1 MRRVIESDRELFRKA
16 LIEVFAEKYDNALA
30 KSDDDVVC
38 SEAHMRAME
47 EIVAQAVRSGQKKNR
62 RRWLITLLVAAAL
75 LLSACT
81 VYAYRGEIRG
91 YVEKIY
97 DEYVHVTY
105 RDSDEA
111 GREGEIEEFYTLGYV
126 PEGYKFD
133 ERVCTRFSNQCKWV
147 LENEDYLYFE
157 QYDLT
162 VVNFLMN
169 LEEGETNMHICG
181 EYEVY
186 CWIHSKAVYVWNDGQ
201 YAYKIKS
208 SSPISKE
215 ELTRMVNSLTIEK

>member
-1 MRRVIESDRELFRKA
+1 MGRVIESDRELFRKA

-47 EIVAQAVRSGQKKNR
+47 EIVAQAVRNGQKKNR

-91 YVEKIY
+91 FVEKIY

-105 RDSDEA
+105 RDSDEV
-111 GREGEIEEFYTLGYV
+111 GWEGEIEEFYTLGYV
-126 PEGYKFD
+126 PEGYELVVH
-133 ERVCTRFSNQCKWV
+133 ERSTFINRSKWSSNDGSFIV
-147 LENEDYLYFE
+147 FE
-157 QYDLT
+157 QYDLSG
-162 VVNFLMN
+162 VNFSMSI
-169 LEEGETNMHICG
+169 EDSEASVYICG

-186 CWIHSKAVYVWNDGQ
+186 CWTRSGAVYMWNDGY
-201 YAYKIKS
+201 YAYKIKA
-208 SSPISKE
+208 SSPIPNE
-215 ELTRMVNSLTIEK
+215 ELVELVNGVIDAE

>member
-1 MRRVIESDRELFRKA
+1 MGRVIESDRELFRKA

-91 YVEKIY
+91 FVEKVY

-105 RDSDEA
+105 RDSDEV
-111 GREGEIEEFYTLGYV
+111 GWEGEIEEPYTLGYV
-126 PEGYKFD
+126 PDGYELVEQVSRTFLNKYMWETPD
-133 ERVCTRFSNQCKWV
+133 GDV
-147 LENEDYLYFE
+147 LVFE
-157 QYDLT
+157 QCDLSG
-162 VVNFLMN
+162 VSFLMDSAGGN
-169 LEEGETNMHICG
+169 TNMLINSGHEI
-181 EYEVY
+181 Y
-186 CWIHSKAVYVWNDGQ
+186 CWFDDTAVYVWNDGQ
-201 YAYKIKS
+201 YAYRIN
-208 SSPISKE
+208 SPYLISDD
-215 ELTRMVNSLTIEK
+215 ELTKLINGLVVDQ

>member
-1 MRRVIESDRELFRKA
+1 
-16 LIEVFAEKYDNALA
+16 
-30 KSDDDVVC
+30 
-38 SEAHMRAME
+38 MRAME

-91 YVEKIY
+91 FVEKIY

-126 PEGYKFD
+126 PEGYELVEQVSRTFLNKY
-133 ERVCTRFSNQCKWV
+133 KWETSDGEFLV
-147 LENEDYLYFE
+147 FE
-157 QYDLT
+157 QYDLSGAS
-162 VVNFLMN
+162 FLMDV
-169 LEEGETNMHICG
+169 EGGDTNMLINIGH
-181 EYEVY
+181 EVY
-186 CWIHSKAVYVWNDGQ
+186 CWVEDTAVYVWNDGQ
-201 YAYKIKS
+201 YAYRINS
-208 SSPISKE
+208 SHLIPYD
-215 ELTRMVNSLTIEK
+215 ELNKLINGLVVE